1 MDSTDSRN
9 DVDMMKERLFDSDM
23 DSSDARSDASII
35 KTCSVKLV
43 RTLLGASLPT
53 LVGTSLVAIAAD
65 GSGDYVDTSNGFKV
79 TIPPAWASMPRKV
92 PPPPTMTQFQTE
104 NVVLVANSFVEGA
117 ALSVTRANAGRLL
130 KDFEIE
136 WWFAPL
142 EKFKDVGDSKLVA
155 ELMILQRQGEF
166 EKKQTSS
173 EIKNARFSE
182 KNVLEFDYI
191 TPLAAEVNRKTIC
204 KAYFLPES
212 KEIRAVW
219 VSALTGVFESDYGE
233 TLDGVARSFAL
244 M

>member
-1 MDSTDSRN
+1 MTILDQSSLS
-9 DVDMMKERLFDSDM
+9 MSIKSSM
-23 DSSDARSDASII
+23 DSSDSRSDASII
-35 KTCSVKLV
+35 KTRSMNLV
-43 RTLLGASLPT
+43 RTILFTSLPT
-53 LVGTSLVAIAAD
+53 LGTSLVAMAAD
-65 GSGDYVDTSNGFKV
+65 GSGDYVDIMNGFKV
-79 TIPPAWASMPRKV
+79 IIPPAWASMPRKV

-173 EIKNARFSE
+173 EITEARFVDE
-182 KNVLEFDYI
+182 NVLQFEYI

-204 KAYFLPES
+204 KAYFLPKS
-212 KEIRAVW
+212 KEIKAIW

-233 TLDGVARSFAL
+233 TLNGVTQSFEL